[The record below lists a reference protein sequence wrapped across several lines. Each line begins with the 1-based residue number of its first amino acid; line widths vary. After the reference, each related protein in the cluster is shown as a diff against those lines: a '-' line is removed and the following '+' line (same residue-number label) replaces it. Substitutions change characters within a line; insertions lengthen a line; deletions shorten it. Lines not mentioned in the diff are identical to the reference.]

1 MPTQAQKLATFM
13 FLASKFFYPCDKNR
27 NQFEKS
33 NFILIDVSVENP
45 NINSFKI
52 EIMKKLIWNANLKP
66 REWSYSSN
74 NDDKNTIKMHSYV
87 YTILKTTWSRHQ
99 LSAHMLT
106 AMEFG
111 FVQCWLREYA
121 ELRNGGTK
129 FDVVEEFSFFW
140 QR

>member
-66 REWSYSSN
+66 REWSYNSN
-74 NDDKNTIKMHSYV
+74 NDDRNTIKMHKMHY
-87 YTILKTTWSRHQ
+87 YIDTILKTTWSCHQ
-99 LSAHMLT
+99 LSVHMLT
-106 AMEFG
+106 
-111 FVQCWLREYA
+111 A
-121 ELRNGGTK
+121 ELRNGGTI

>member
-52 EIMKKLIWNANLKP
+52 EIMKKLI
-66 REWSYSSN
+66 
-74 NDDKNTIKMHSYV
+74 
-87 YTILKTTWSRHQ
+87 
-99 LSAHMLT
+99 
-106 AMEFG
+106 
-111 FVQCWLREYA
+111 
-121 ELRNGGTK
+121 
-129 FDVVEEFSFFW
+129 
-140 QR
+140 